1 MLFLLKTSLSL
12 NVCKWKLYTGY
23 ADQKKDSLTNNT
35 VKSLKE
41 NLIFFK
47 MISISHA
54 SPEIDWIK
62 KANES
67 NA

>member
-1 MLFLLKTSLSL
+1 M
-12 NVCKWKLYTGY
+12 
-23 ADQKKDSLTNNT
+23 

-54 SPEIDWIK
+54 SPETYWIK
-62 KANES
+62 KAWNQINIYS
-67 NA
+67 AMKVMRSFPGGLQTHKD